1 MSMPHR
7 LGVPGREPAIAVS
20 RRGSADLTSP
30 SDYPVAPP
38 SVISFLLPLD
48 LKAQAMPQLVNQVA
62 VITGANQGIGK
73 AIARI
78 FALEGARLVLCARN
92 GAKLEQTAEEFRAGG
107 TEVLAQSCDVSSES
121 QVEDLFAAV
130 QNRFGQVDILVNNAG
145 AFDGG
150 PLDEV
155 SLAAWNNVIGS
166 CLTGSFLCSRAAF
179 RLMKPRKS
187 GRILNIGSIS
197 AQRPRGGSTPYAAAK
212 FGVWGLTQAIALDCR
227 PFGITCSCLHPG
239 NVMVERRV
247 DSGKVSDDEP
257 MMSPETIAKAAL
269 AMVTL
274 PADINFLEAIVL
286 PRDQAYLGRA

>member
-1 MSMPHR
+1 
-7 LGVPGREPAIAVS
+7 
-20 RRGSADLTSP
+20 
-30 SDYPVAPP
+30 
-38 SVISFLLPLD
+38 
-48 LKAQAMPQLVNQVA
+48 MPQLADQVA

-78 FALEGARLVLCARN
+78 FAQEGASLALCARN
-92 GAKLEQTAEEFRAGG
+92 AEKLAQVEAEFRAAGVN
-107 TEVLAQSCDVSSES
+107 VLALTCDVSKES
-121 QVEDLFAAV
+121 DVESLFAAV
-130 QNRFGQVDILVNNAG
+130 QQRFGKVDILVNNAG

-155 SLAAWNNVIGS
+155 SLKAWDNVIGA

-179 RLMKPRKS
+179 RLMKPRRS

-197 AQRPRGGSTPYAAAK
+197 AQRPREGSAPYAAAK
-212 FGVWGLTQAIALDCR
+212 FGVWGLTQAIALDAR

-247 DSGKVSDDEP
+247 DSGNESDDEP
-257 MMSPETIAKAAL
+257 MMATETIAKAAL

-274 PADINFLEAIVL
+274 PGDVNFLEAIVL
-286 PRDQAYLGRA
+286 PRDQVYLGRG